1 MKTNRY
7 LHSLIFILGLSTL
20 GVSAVRAQSADDAL
34 RFSSAGFGVGSR
46 AQAMGGAY
54 IGVADDYSAT
64 FWNPAGLAQMRRLE
78 FTGGI
83 INTNYSNNATFFGNS
98 STATNSSTDLDNLG
112 FVFPVPTSRGSLVF
126 AAGYNRVN
134 DYTTAL
140 SFNGFNPKSSIIPS
154 LYDPD
159 PNFDIPFQTY
169 LENTNGYT
177 PIQKNV
183 QQQGTVRES
192 GSIGTWA
199 FSAAVDIEKDFSFGV
214 TINVLNGTY
223 NYVRNYA
230 ETDVNNV
237 YNDPTRFYD
246 ASGNVLADSLYR
258 QFNAFS
264 YDNSLTSEL
273 SGVNVMFGFMYR
285 YEDIARFG
293 LTIKTPT
300 SMTVHET
307 YTNAG
312 QSAFDDTTGYYYAYN
327 ANNDYG
333 LTTPW
338 VFGAGASYSPFEGL
352 LLSGQVEYTD
362 WTQIQWT
369 DNPTLESENISLAQE
384 FRSTFNYA
392 VGGEFEIPR
401 TAVSIRA
408 GYSFKPSAYVG
419 DPSSFG
425 QTTITA
431 GAGVLLH
438 DNIMVD
444 VAAMFGTFKTYGNN
458 YVDPVLSNPSRTD
471 ESISTTNID
480 FTISYRF

>member
-1 MKTNRY
+1 MKLHGS
-7 LHSLIFILGLSTL
+7 LHSIIFILGLATF
-20 GVSAVRAQSADDAL
+20 GISAAHAQFADDAL
-34 RFSSAGFGVGSR
+34 RFSSTGFGVGSR
-46 AQAMGGAY
+46 AQSMGGAY

-83 INTNYSNNATFFGNS
+83 INTNYSNDATFFGNS
-98 STATNSSTDLDNLG
+98 STATNSSTALDNLG

-140 SFNGFNPKSSIIPS
+140 AFNGFNAKSSIIPS

-159 PNFDIPFQTY
+159 GDFDIPFQTF

-183 QQQGTVRES
+183 QQQGVVRES

-199 FSAAVDIEKDFSFGV
+199 FSGAVDIEKDFSFGV
-214 TINVLNGTY
+214 TINLINGTY
-223 NYVRNYA
+223 NYVRNYS

-246 ASGNVLADSLYR
+246 ANGVIPDSLYR
-258 QFNAFS
+258 EFNAFY

-300 SMTVHET
+300 SMTIHET

-312 QSAFDDTTGYYYAYN
+312 QSAFDDTTGYYYSYD

-352 LLSGQVEYTD
+352 LLSGQIEYTD
-362 WTQIQWT
+362 WTQLQWT
-369 DNPTLESENISLAQE
+369 DNSDLENENIALKQE
-384 FRSTFNYA
+384 FRSTVNYA

-401 TAVSIRA
+401 TEIRLRA

-425 QTTITA
+425 QTTITG
-431 GAGVLLH
+431 GAGILLQ
-438 DNIMVD
+438 DNVMVD
-444 VAAMFGTFKTYGNN
+444 VAAMFGSFKTYQNN
-458 YVDPVLSNPSRTD
+458 YGDAALNLSRTD

-480 FTISYRF
+480 LTISYRF